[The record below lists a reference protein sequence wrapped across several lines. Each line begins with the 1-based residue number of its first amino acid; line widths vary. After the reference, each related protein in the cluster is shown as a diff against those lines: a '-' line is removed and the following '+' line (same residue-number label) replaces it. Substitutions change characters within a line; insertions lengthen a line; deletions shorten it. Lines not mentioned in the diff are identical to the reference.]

1 MGSPYVEFHAFNDSQ
16 HTGCGSGRHTKTF
29 CGHETNG
36 RNDPIKASLGIIIE
50 NNRIEAG
57 EADIVI

>member
-1 MGSPYVEFHAFNDSQ
+1 MSSPYVEFYAFNVSQ
-16 HTGCGSGRHTKTF
+16 HAGCGGGWHTKTF

-50 NNRIEAG
+50 NNCIVASV
-57 EADIVI
+57 ADIVM